1 MAKKTIPTATA
12 KPVAN
17 LPHVLPFSKFTDFD
31 ITLFKGGKHFRLFE
45 KFGSHTLEHQGVT
58 GTYFAVWAPSA
69 SQVSVIGNFNYWDKN
84 THPLQVRWDS
94 SGIWEGF
101 LPHVGKGEVY
111 KYCISTPEGRHLEKI
126 DPYAHYFETPPKT
139 ASIVWD
145 NWYEW
150 NDDKWMKNRA
160 ANNALDAP
168 MSVYEIHLG
177 SWKRNPTNPQ
187 EYLSYQEI
195 AKDLVPYLQEMNFTH
210 VEFMPVMEHP
220 YSPSW
225 GYQVTGYFAPSSRF
239 GDPQGFMQLVDELH
253 QAGIGVLLD
262 WVPSHFPGDAH
273 ALYEYD
279 GTHLY
284 EHPDMKRG
292 YHPDWKSYIFNY
304 GRNEIRSFLISN
316 AMYWLERFHADG
328 LRVDA
333 VASMLYLDYSR
344 NAGEWD
350 PNEFGGNQ
358 NLEAVSLFKEL
369 NDAAY
374 AQFSDIQIIA
384 EESTAYPSVSKP
396 VWMGG
401 LGFGQK
407 WMMGWM
413 NDTLKYF
420 AKEPLYRQWHQNEF
434 TFSAVYGFSEN
445 FMLPLSH
452 DEVVYGKQSLLNKM
466 PGDDWQ
472 KFANLRLLFTYMFTH
487 FGTKLLFQGG
497 EFGQSAEWNFEQS
510 LDWHLLE
517 QPSHQGI
524 KKLVAALNLLYKTE
538 PALTQ
543 KQFSPEGFSWIDTS
557 DTNNTVVIYKRE
569 GHQAQQACIIALNL
583 TPVPR
588 IEYKIGV
595 PKAGTYK
602 EIFNSDNAEFGGTD
616 NYKNSKLM
624 AIEDSWQGQGASIN
638 INLPPLGGV
647 VIRLG

>member
-1 MAKKTIPTATA
+1 M
-12 KPVAN
+12 
-17 LPHVLPFSKFTDFD
+17 
-31 ITLFKGGKHFRLFE
+31 
-45 KFGSHTLEHQGVT
+45 
-58 GTYFAVWAPSA
+58 
-69 SQVSVIGNFNYWDKN
+69 
-84 THPLQVRWDS
+84 LQVRWDS

-101 LPHVGKGEVY
+101 VPHVGKGEVY
-111 KYCISTPEGRHLEKI
+111 KYCITTQEGRHLEKI
-126 DPYAHYFETPPKT
+126 DPYAHYFEIPPKT

-150 NDDKWMKNRA
+150 KDTDWMSKRQSK
-160 ANNALDAP
+160 NALNAP
-168 MSVYEIHLG
+168 MSVYEVHLG
-177 SWKRNPTNPQ
+177 SWKRNPDSPTD
-187 EYLSYQEI
+187 YLSYQEL
-195 AKDLVPYLQEMNFTH
+195 ARDLVPYLQEMNFTH

-220 YSPSW
+220 YAPSW

-239 GDPQGFMQLVDELH
+239 GDPQGFMQLVDALH
-253 QAGIGVLLD
+253 QAGIGVILD

-344 NAGEWD
+344 NAGEWE

-358 NLEAVSLFKEL
+358 NLEAVSFFKEL
-369 NDAAY
+369 NEAAY
-374 AQFSDIQIIA
+374 TSFPDIQIIA
-384 EESTAYPSVSKP
+384 EESTAYPSVTRP
-396 VWMGG
+396 AWMGG

-413 NDTLKYF
+413 NDTLRYF
-420 AKEPLYRQWHQNEF
+420 AKEPYYRQWHQNEF

-452 DEVVYGKQSLLNKM
+452 DKVVYGKQSLLNKM

-497 EFGQSAEWNFEQS
+497 EFGQAAEWNFEQS

-517 QPSHQGI
+517 QKSHQGI
-524 KKLVAALNLLYKTE
+524 KKIVAALNTLYKAE
-538 PALTQ
+538 PSFYE
-543 KQFSPEGFSWIDTS
+543 KQFSPEGFTWIDTS
-557 DTNNTVVIYKRE
+557 DTTNSVVIYKRE
-569 GHQAQQACIIALNL
+569 GNNANEACIIALNL

-588 IEYKIGV
+588 ENYKIGV
-595 PKAGTYK
+595 PQKGEYK
-602 EIFNSDNAEFGGTD
+602 EIFNSDKTEYGGT
-616 NYKNSKLM
+616 NHYLNTKLL
-624 AIEDSWQGQGASIN
+624 ARDEPWQGQGYSLN
-638 INLPPLGGV
+638 INLPPLAGV
-647 VIRLG
+647 VIKQC